1 MAPKKGGPKPPKAL
15 HLLRATV
22 HAPGKFQQTSR
33 KGQETYVAK
42 LKIDSSQEWLEAVL
56 TDFDAFL
63 LDHAGCERKASA
75 MALSLISHYPDR
87 VVLVQ
92 EMMVLA
98 REELEHFH
106 QMLWLTQAKGLVL
119 QPAEKDL
126 YVQSLRSHVRRG
138 TDEYFLDRLLVAGII
153 EMRGCERFGLVA
165 NALDPGPLQLFYQEI
180 ARTES
185 RHGGLFYRLAR
196 RYFDPAEATE
206 RQEQLLEYEA
216 QIVDSLPIRP
226 VVH

>member
-1 MAPKKGGPKPPKAL
+1 M
-15 HLLRATV
+15 
-22 HAPGKFQQTSR
+22 
-33 KGQETYVAK
+33 AK
-42 LKIDSSQEWLEAVL
+42 LKIPSSPDWLEAVL

-63 LDHAGCERKASA
+63 LDHASCERKASA

-106 QMLWLTQAKGLVL
+106 QMLWLTQARGLVL
-119 QPAEKDL
+119 LPAEKDL
-126 YVQSLRSHVRRG
+126 YVQGLRSQIRRG
-138 TDEYFLDRLLVAGII
+138 ADEYFLDRLLVAGII

-165 NALDPGPLQLFYQEI
+165 DALEAGPLQLFYQDI

-196 RYFDPAEATE
+196 RYFDAAEAAE
-206 RQEQLLEYEA
+206 RQEQLLEHEA
-216 QIVDSLPIRP
+216 RVVESLPIRP